1 VFSHFI
7 LPASA
12 AVQTGIITAASTY
25 GSHCV
30 STVSCCYCVCTADHC
45 LVRSAPRCDQ
55 LLASRL
61 SQSVSV
67 LVLDQT
73 RQDSVRVLGDTTH
86 TVNMSNKAKTGGE
99 DEEKQSP
106 TDLQEIQLQMNAT
119 TDEVRAC
126 VCARPLIIIQQFI
139 NDITALSTECGCI
152 YCRDENAT
160 GNEHR
165 SAERIDVCIK
175 PRLVHA

>member
-1 VFSHFI
+1 MLSYFI

-12 AVQTGIITAASTY
+12 AVQTGIITDASTVRITLCVY
-25 GSHCV
+25 G
-30 STVSCCYCVCTADHC
+30 
-45 LVRSAPRCDQ
+45 Q
-55 LLASRL
+55 LLRL
-61 SQSVSV
+61 RVHSGSLRSSLSSAQRSTTRQSSQSVCLCLGSRSDTPGFCSSV
-67 LVLDQT
+67 ARL
-73 RQDSVRVLGDTTH
+73 TH